1 MKVGDRVRHIELPN
15 GASLGEG
22 IVLQVGN
29 YKVKYEVVL
38 VEFYEYNG
46 RLSTRWMRPET
57 LEVVPRVSEVT
68 IRNSLFVHFVFL
80 PFIWFMDKLGI
91 RP

>member
-46 RLSTRWMRPET
+46 KLSTRWMRPET
-57 LEVVPRVSEVT
+57 LEVVQHSPWR
-68 IRNSLFVHFVFL
+68 IGNWLFSHFIFL
-80 PFIWFMDKLGI
+80 PFIWVMDKLGI